1 MPTYGLLP
9 LLINDRRLW
18 MDILRQTQPYF
29 KFLGNQLLKENISD
43 DADRNFSKIYFDFV
57 EKNEDDCCQNIIK
70 IFKRIQMIHTVLQD
84 VFQDCPVYHV
94 FQKEFIG
101 EKLAGEIQ
109 LQIDEALRAEKKKLQ
124 DKLLMRYDFESSFA
138 CLLEKIANLKVCHDQ
153 TRVQIETNKDM
164 LLEFNQNA
172 RNIYE
177 QLLLTIEAEINAR
190 EQQVLLGIKIIL
202 RDNCIDAD
210 LQSID

>member
-1 MPTYGLLP
+1 
-9 LLINDRRLW
+9 

-29 KFLGNQLLKENISD
+29 KFLGTQLLNENISD

-101 EKLAGEIQ
+101 EKLAWEIQ
-109 LQIDEALRAEKKKLQ
+109 LIKPWEQKRKNYKT
-124 DKLLMRYDFESSFA
+124 S
-138 CLLEKIANLKVCHDQ
+138 NLFY
-153 TRVQIETNKDM
+153 ET
-164 LLEFNQNA
+164 
-172 RNIYE
+172 I
-177 QLLLTIEAEINAR
+177 
-190 EQQVLLGIKIIL
+190 VL
-202 RDNCIDAD
+202 
-210 LQSID
+210 